1 MLNLTEGYSG
11 SLTEKLLH
19 FGRQSEDARSG
30 IDDHDHAR
38 KRNETAHQA
47 AMHRLTQKDYSCW

>member
-19 FGRQSEDARSG
+19 FGRQNEDGRSG
-30 IDDHDHAR
+30 IDDDDHAR

-47 AMHRLTQKDYSCW
+47 AMHR